1 MTRFSFSFALLMW
14 TTGELLRVAHL
25 DVIQELPSVEAIELS
40 VGEGS
45 SIRPTVDISA
55 TDCGQVS

>member
-1 MTRFSFSFALLMW
+1 MW